1 MRCSS
6 VLCSLAL
13 TFGIVT
19 PGALTAQGGSIAG
32 TVVSRGSGAPVGD
45 VQITVA
51 GTALRAFTD
60 ARGRFHFDDLAGTTV
75 VLQVRRIGF
84 RVVTDTVDVGDTN
97 VRVAL
102 EQKMLELSQVVV
114 TGLPAPTEIGKLGNA
129 VSTINAADV
138 TQRAPINDVQDLL
151 NARAAGVV
159 IQRATGAV
167 GSGSRI
173 RIRGASSLSLSN
185 RSEEHTSEL
194 QSP

>member
-60 ARGRFHFDDLAGTTV
+60 ARGRFHFDDLSGTTV

-84 RVVTDTVDVGDTN
+84 RVVTDTVDVGDTH

-114 TGLPAPTEIGKLGNA
+114 TVKIG
-129 VSTINAADV
+129 
-138 TQRAPINDVQDLL
+138 RA
-151 NARAAGVV
+151 
-159 IQRATGAV
+159 
-167 GSGSRI
+167 
-173 RIRGASSLSLSN
+173 
-185 RSEEHTSEL
+185 
-194 QSP
+194 

>member
-6 VLCSLAL
+6 VLCGLAL
-13 TFGIVT
+13 AFRIVA
-19 PGALTAQGGSIAG
+19 PVIVAAQGGSVAG
-32 TVVSRGSGAPVGD
+32 IVVSRGSGAPVGD
-45 VQITVA
+45 VQVTVA

-60 ARGRFHFDDLAGTTV
+60 ARGRFHFEDLPGTTV

-84 RVVTDTVDVGDTN
+84 RAVTDTVDVGDTN

-114 TGLPAPTEIGKLGNA
+114 TGIPAPTEIGKLGNA

-151 NARAAGVV
+151 
-159 IQRATGAV
+159 
-167 GSGSRI
+167 
-173 RIRGASSLSLSN
+173 
-185 RSEEHTSEL
+185 RSEERRVGKECRSRW
-194 QSP
+194 SPYH

>member
-6 VLCSLAL
+6 LLCSLAL

-51 GTALRAFTD
+51 GTALRVFTD

-84 RVVTDTVDVGDTN
+84 RGVTDTVNVGDTN
-97 VRVAL
+97 LRVAL
-102 EQKMLELSQVVV
+102 EQKVLELSQVVV
-114 TGLPAPTEIGKLGNA
+114 TGTSSATEIGR
-129 VSTINAADV
+129 V
-138 TQRAPINDVQDLL
+138 
-151 NARAAGVV
+151 
-159 IQRATGAV
+159 
-167 GSGSRI
+167 
-173 RIRGASSLSLSN
+173 
-185 RSEEHTSEL
+185 
-194 QSP
+194 